1 MGLELPVLGL
11 VIVAVATL
19 AGAAIQGAI
28 GFGMN
33 LVAVPVLALVA
44 PESLPVAAI
53 LLGVPISVT
62 MLRYELGALDRA
74 GFGWILVGRIPGIAV
89 GTWVV
94 ATMTTASLQ
103 VAVGAFVLLF
113 VVASAVVPP
122 LPVRPSTQVVAGAV
136 SGVTGTATGI
146 GGPPLAL
153 LYQHHTGP
161 VIRATLAAA
170 FFAGTLLSF
179 GALAIGGQVER
190 DQVVV
195 GLLLAPAVAI
205 GGVAGRRLHDLLDRG
220 WMRPAVLGFAAV
232 SAAIVL
238 VDGLL

>member
-1 MGLELPVLGL
+1 M
-11 VIVAVATL
+11 VAIATL

-33 LVAVPVLALVA
+33 LVAVPMLALVM
-44 PESLPVAAI
+44 PEALPVAAI
-53 LLGVPISVT
+53 LLGMPISVT
-62 MLRYELGALDRA
+62 MLRYEHGALDRP
-74 GFGWILVGRIPGIAV
+74 GFGWILVGRVPGIVV

-94 ATMTTASLQ
+94 ATISTADLQ
-103 VAVGAFVLLF
+103 VAVGGLVLLF
-113 VVASAVVPP
+113 VLASAVVPP
-122 LPVRPSTQVVAGAV
+122 LPVRPATQVAAGTV

-179 GALAIGGQVER
+179 GALAIGGQVEG
-190 DQVVV
+190 DQILV
-195 GLLLAPAVAI
+195 GLLLTPAVAI
-205 GGVAGRRLHDLLDRG
+205 GGVAGRRLHDVLDRG
-220 WMRPAVLGFAAV
+220 WMRPAVLAFATV
-232 SAAIVL
+232 SAAVVL